1 MTLFIAC
8 SSDKK
13 NIPDYL
19 MGEFQDDYNIEY
31 ELSED
36 AFVLK
41 PKTRFHILTWN
52 IKEQYFIAK
61 NDSSNAYDANLY
73 SRIDW
78 MKFNEMEPFVW
89 GFCLSAYN
97 ASSIDSAKAVVIADR
112 ASVMSMF
119 RCRKTPVRF

>member
-1 MTLFIAC
+1 MMKKFDLHLLLLFITLFIAC

-52 IKEQYFIAK
+52 IKEQYFIAI
-61 NDSSNAYDANLY
+61 NT
-73 SRIDW
+73 
-78 MKFNEMEPFVW
+78 
-89 GFCLSAYN
+89 
-97 ASSIDSAKAVVIADR
+97 AVKYRNI
-112 ASVMSMF
+112 
-119 RCRKTPVRF
+119 